1 MITSAY
7 EIPNLRFSLPAYG
20 NVARHRF
27 VQIKYDN
34 EAGGAY
40 DGSGVQ
46 AHGGQQ
52 VIGVSMNQAA
62 NGEVLEIADGL
73 VIVEAGAPITGGS
86 FVESDSEGRAIPT
99 NGFSGAFA
107 MTGAAAAGEFIT
119 VKLYSVTL

>member
-27 VQIKYDN
+27 VQIKYD
-34 EAGGAY
+34 EDGGAY
-40 DGSGVQ
+40 DGSGMQ

>member
-27 VQIKYDN
+27 VQIKHD
-34 EAGGAY
+34 EDDGAY
-40 DGSGVQ
+40 DGSGMQ

-73 VIVEAGAPITGGS
+73 VIVEAGAPITVGS
-86 FVESDSEGRAIPT
+86 FVEPDSEGRAIPT
-99 NGFSGAFA
+99 SGFAGAFA

-119 VKLYSVTL
+119 VKLYSVAL

>member
-27 VQIKYDN
+27 VQIKYD
-34 EAGGAY
+34 EDDGAY
-40 DGSGVQ
+40 DGSGMQ

-86 FVESDSEGRAIPT
+86 FVIPDSEGRAIPT

>member
-27 VQIKYDN
+27 VQIKHD
-34 EAGGAY
+34 EDDDAY
-40 DGSGVQ
+40 DGSGMQ
-46 AHGGQQ
+46 AHAGQQ
-52 VIGVSMNQAA
+52 IIGVSMNQAA

-73 VIVEAGAPITGGS
+73 VIVEAGAPITVGS
-86 FVESDSEGRAIPT
+86 FVESDNEGRAKPT